1 MASHNYRGI
10 IRWTAA
16 LLLWC
21 SGTPVP
27 AQSWDAGATLV
38 EKISG
43 KSHEKLTLGFESR
56 VRYENRT
63 GTGFGSAPDLR
74 TGLARTRLSLTY
86 HPASWIKVQTL
97 VEDSRAPWYGANAPA
112 STRDPVDLREA
123 YVEVGRK
130 TGLGI
135 VAGRAALT
143 YGDGRLI
150 GSPRWGNVLRT
161 YDQARL
167 SYTLPRARF
176 EILLVSP
183 VKVRLNGFNRPVMGE
198 RIWGA
203 YNSFPG
209 AGGKALLDVYFL
221 RHEQNRPGGFA
232 AGRQTAGTDRL
243 GINTLG
249 FRRAAPLAA
258 GVMYGVEAAAQNGR
272 VGGAGHRAMAWF
284 SGISRSWTAGGKPLD
299 ASVEYK
305 FASGSRNPGDAAA
318 SRTFDQLF
326 PSNHDKFGHEDLFG
340 WRNIH
345 NIRMLA
351 TYSAAKNLAFTLM
364 YDDSW
369 LASARD
375 ALYNSSGKAIARSLT
390 GSDGR
395 HVGREADLLAT
406 YKYGHFQFGAGYGYL
421 FPGVFVKRTTPG
433 APQSFAYL
441 FHTYTL

>member
-1 MASHNYRGI
+1 MTV
-10 IRWTAA
+10 WTAA
-16 LLLWC
+16 VLLC
-21 SGTPVP
+21 SGTPLP
-27 AQSWDAGATLV
+27 AQSWDTGARLV

-43 KSHEKLTLGFESR
+43 KSHQKLTLGFESR
-56 VRYENRT
+56 VRYESRT

-74 TGLARTRLSLTY
+74 TGLARTRLSLAY
-86 HPASWIKVQTL
+86 QAASWIRISTMM
-97 VEDSRAPWYGANAPA
+97 EDSRAPWYGANAPA
-112 STRDPVDLREA
+112 TVRDPVDLREA
-123 YVEVGRK
+123 YVELGRK
-130 TGLGI
+130 TGAGI
-135 VAGRAALT
+135 IAGRASLT
-143 YGDGRLI
+143 YGEGRLI
-150 GSPRWGNVLRT
+150 GSPRWANVLRT
-161 YDQARL
+161 YDQTRL

-176 EILLVSP
+176 EILLASP
-183 VKVRLNGFNRPVMGE
+183 VKVRIGEFNRPVMGE
-198 RIWGA
+198 RIWGT

-209 AGGKALLDVYFL
+209 ASGKAVWDVYFL

-232 AGRQTAGTDRL
+232 GGSQAAGTNRL

-258 GVMYGVEAAAQNGR
+258 GVKYGIEAVVQNGR
-272 VGGAGHRAMAWF
+272 AGAARHRAMAWF
-284 SGISRSWTAGGKPLD
+284 SGLSRSWTAGGKPLD

-305 FASGSRNPGDAAA
+305 FASGARNPADASA

-351 TYSAAKNLAFTLM
+351 TYGATRNLALSLM
-364 YDDSW
+364 YNDSW

-375 ALYNSSGKAIARSLT
+375 ALYNGSGKAIARSAGGT
-390 GSDGR
+390 AGR

-406 YKYGHFQFGAGYGYL
+406 YKYGHLQFGAGYGYF
-421 FPGVFVKRTTPG
+421 FPGLFIKRATPG
-433 APQSFAYL
+433 VAQSYAYV